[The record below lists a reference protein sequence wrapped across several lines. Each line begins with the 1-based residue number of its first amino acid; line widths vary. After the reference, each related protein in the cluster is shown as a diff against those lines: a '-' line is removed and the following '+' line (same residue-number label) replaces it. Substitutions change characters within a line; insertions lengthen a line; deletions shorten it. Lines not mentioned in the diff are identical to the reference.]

1 MQNFMLICI
10 KFTKSDMKN
19 LSLILNAILF
29 IAVIVLFVLH
39 FSSKSSTSDD
49 TKKTINKTDSIPANN
64 DIAYISV
71 DSLLKKY
78 NLYEELENK
87 LMEKQKGMESDLN
100 RKSAS
105 FEKEAAE
112 FQKKVQNNSFLSQES
127 AQRQEQE
134 LMEKQQNLY
143 KLREDLSNEL
153 MLEGQN
159 LEKQLLDTVTNF
171 LKEFNKDGKYRYILN
186 SASFLYGNSYLNI
199 TDTVTSLLNSRYQP
213 AAIKE

>member
-1 MQNFMLICI
+1 
-10 KFTKSDMKN
+10 MKN
-19 LSLILNAILF
+19 LSLILNALLF
-29 IAVIVLFVLH
+29 IAVIVLFILH
-39 FSSKSSTSDD
+39 FSSKPSINDD
-49 TKKTINKTDSIPANN
+49 IKKSVNKTDSIPANN

-100 RKSAS
+100 RKSAA

-112 FQKKVQNNSFLSQES
+112 FQKKVQSNSFLSQES

-153 MLEGQN
+153 AQEGQK
-159 LEKQLLDTVTNF
+159 LELQLLDTVTNF
-171 LKEFNKDGKYRYILN
+171 LREFNKDGKYRYILN

-199 TDTVTSLLNSRYQP
+199 TDTVTTLLNSRYQP
-213 AAIKE
+213 AAKKE